1 MKIIVY
7 TLVAVGLQVLTEQL
21 EGIYIM
27 YTLCKYTFFTNTT
40 IPSTEPV
47 IICMTLYT
55 LVYWGNQSIVI
66 TRGDATMMFMTLYWV
81 AMPIIDNY
89 LLQYSRDM
97 QK

>member
-1 MKIIVY
+1 M
-7 TLVAVGLQVLTEQL
+7 LTEQL

-47 IICMTLYT
+47 IICMTLYS
-55 LVYWGNQSIVI
+55 LLCNQSIVI
-66 TRGDATMMFMTLYWV
+66 TRGDAIMMFMTLHWV
-81 AMPIIDNY
+81 AMPIIYNN